1 MDKYREPAEKKL
13 KGTHPDVIAR
23 NALQRAEFSKRDRE
37 YFFNE
42 AYGDIL
48 VDYYIQWLNTESH
61 ELKKREFIY
70 SCALGLGDVKSRL
83 IQYETLGGNI
93 PYLNEDNTNET
104 D

>member
-1 MDKYREPAEKKL
+1 MDKYRGSAEKKL

-23 NALQRAEFSKRDRE
+23 KALQDAEFSKRDRE

-48 VDYYIQWLNTESH
+48 VDFFIEWLGTESH
-61 ELKKREFIY
+61 ETKKREFIY
-70 SCALGLGDVKSRL
+70 SCALGLGDVKARL
-83 IQYETLGGNI
+83 IRYETLGGNI
-93 PYLNEDNTNET
+93 PYLNEDNNET